1 MVKFCSVKGSIKGS
15 QFDYFFILH
24 YNNSRTNLQGEIS
37 MNEEKK
43 FEIEVL
49 TRLTKI
55 ETMLEDF
62 KGVESKSMEAYN
74 LSKSNKQRLD
84 KIEDNNKWL
93 FRTTVGA
100 VITGL
105 IAIVLTFIK

>member
-1 MVKFCSVKGSIKGS
+1 
-15 QFDYFFILH
+15 
-24 YNNSRTNLQGEIS
+24 

>member
-1 MVKFCSVKGSIKGS
+1 M
-15 QFDYFFILH
+15 
-24 YNNSRTNLQGEIS
+24 E
-37 MNEEKK
+37 EEKK

-55 ETMLEDF
+55 ETLLRNFEGTEE
-62 KGVESKSMEAYN
+62 KAEEAYN
-74 LSKSNKQRLD
+74 ISVSNKQRLD

-105 IAIVLTFIK
+105 IAMALALLK

>member
-1 MVKFCSVKGSIKGS
+1 MQSDKG
-15 QFDYFFILH
+15 
-24 YNNSRTNLQGEIS
+24 
-37 MNEEKK
+37 
-43 FEIEVL
+43 FELEVL
-49 TRLTKI
+49 QRLTKI

-62 KGVESKSMEAYN
+62 KGVESKSIQAYN
-74 LSKSNKQRLD
+74 MAMSNKERID

-105 IAIVLTFIK
+105 VAIVLNFIK

>member
-1 MVKFCSVKGSIKGS
+1 
-15 QFDYFFILH
+15 
-24 YNNSRTNLQGEIS
+24 

-62 KGVESKSMEAYN
+62 KGIENKTNEAYN
-74 LSKSNKQRLD
+74 LSRSNKQRLD

-105 IAIVLTFIK
+105 IAIVLTLLK

>member
-1 MVKFCSVKGSIKGS
+1 M
-15 QFDYFFILH
+15 
-24 YNNSRTNLQGEIS
+24 NLE
-37 MNEEKK
+37 EEKK

-49 TRLTKI
+49 TKLAKI

-62 KGVESKSMEAYN
+62 NGIKEKSTEAYN
-74 LSKSNKQRLD
+74 LSKSNEKRLD
-84 KIEDNNKWL
+84 KIEDGNKWL

-105 IAIVLTFIK
+105 IAIILNFIK

>member
-1 MVKFCSVKGSIKGS
+1 
-15 QFDYFFILH
+15 
-24 YNNSRTNLQGEIS
+24 
-37 MNEEKK
+37 MNEERK

-62 KGVESKSMEAYN
+62 KGVETKASKAYE
-74 LSKSNKQRLD
+74 LSTRNKERLD
-84 KIEDNNKWL
+84 KMEDNSKWL
-93 FRTTVGA
+93 FRTAIGA

-105 IAIVLTFIK
+105 IGIVMAFIR

>member
-1 MVKFCSVKGSIKGS
+1 MAE
-15 QFDYFFILH
+15 D
-24 YNNSRTNLQGEIS
+24 
-37 MNEEKK
+37 KK

-55 ETMLEDF
+55 ETMLQDF
-62 KGVESKSMEAYN
+62 KGVENKSTEAYN
-74 LSKSNKQRLD
+74 LSLSNKQRLD

-93 FRTTVGA
+93 FRTAIGA

-105 IAIVLTFIK
+105 IAIVLSFIK

>member
-1 MVKFCSVKGSIKGS
+1 
-15 QFDYFFILH
+15 
-24 YNNSRTNLQGEIS
+24 
-37 MNEEKK
+37 MNEERK

-62 KGVESKSMEAYN
+62 KGIEQKSTQAYE
-74 LSKSNKQRLD
+74 LSLRNKERLD

-93 FRTTVGA
+93 FRTSVGA

-105 IAIVLTFIK
+105 IAIALRFIG

>member
-1 MVKFCSVKGSIKGS
+1 MQSDNG
-15 QFDYFFILH
+15 
-24 YNNSRTNLQGEIS
+24 
-37 MNEEKK
+37 
-43 FEIEVL
+43 FELEVL
-49 TRLTKI
+49 QRLTKI

-62 KGVESKSMEAYN
+62 KGVESKSIQAYN
-74 LSKSNKQRLD
+74 MSLSNKERID

-105 IAIVLTFIK
+105 IAIILSCVK